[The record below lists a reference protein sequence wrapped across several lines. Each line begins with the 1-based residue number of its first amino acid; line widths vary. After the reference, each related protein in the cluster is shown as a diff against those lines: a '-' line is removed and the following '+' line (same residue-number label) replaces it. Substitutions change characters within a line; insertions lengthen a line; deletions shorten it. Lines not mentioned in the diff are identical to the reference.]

1 MMKFICSIEQ
11 SSRVY
16 IRVSEMIEPHTN
28 SLNRMVTIYNR
39 EEDIFFLRTHTTT
52 MSTNKKMKMDPNAG
66 KMFTLSD
73 RCDVRCLFPTDEK
86 EGYITLLR

>member
-39 EEDIFFLRTHTTT
+39 EEDIFFCERIQQ
-52 MSTNKKMKMDPNAG
+52 P
-66 KMFTLSD
+66 
-73 RCDVRCLFPTDEK
+73 CLPTRK
-86 EGYITLLR
+86 